1 MGTTDSASN
10 PVACLRSN
18 CVPFRGPTFFK
29 YKGQDANRKALN
41 RTSDGVTTDPF
52 DTQRAQKPGAQ
63 MRSLMVDVKQRSKP
77 GQPIGEGPCNAMGNA
92 EGDLSRDRRRR
103 LGTPGTHKLSNVS

>member
-18 CVPFRGPTFFK
+18 CVPLRGPTFFE

-52 DTQRAQKPGAQ
+52 DTPKNSEPGAH
-63 MRSLMVDVKQRSKP
+63 MKSLMVGVQQRSKP
-77 GQPIGEGPCNAMGNA
+77 GQPIGEGPCNAMGKA
-92 EGDLSRDRRRR
+92 EGDLSGDRRRQ
-103 LGTPGTHKLSNVS
+103 LGTPGTYKLSNVS

>member
-18 CVPFRGPTFFK
+18 CVPLRGPTFFE

-41 RTSDGVTTDPF
+41 RTSDGETTDPF
-52 DTQRAQKPGAQ
+52 DTPKNSEARCPHEIAHGGCQATFQARTA
-63 MRSLMVDVKQRSKP
+63 
-77 GQPIGEGPCNAMGNA
+77 N
-92 EGDLSRDRRRR
+92 RRRSMQCH
-103 LGTPGTHKLSNVS
+103 GKG